1 MRDTTASGVMPQ
13 TEHADEA
20 RTEREQV
27 VIVGGGPAGLAAA
40 AVLNGSHIDA
50 VILERAD
57 EIGASWQGHYDRLHL
72 HTVRW
77 LSSLPGLR
85 LPRREGRWV
94 PRDGVVRYL
103 KAYVRHHHLRVR
115 LSTAVTSVQRDEL
128 GWRVETA
135 AAPVRADTVIVAT
148 GGNRVPALPD
158 WPGMSGFTGE
168 LVHSSAYRTGSAYAG
183 EDVSS
188 SH

>member
-1 MRDTTASGVMPQ
+1 MPQ

-20 RTEREQV
+20 RTERELV

-94 PRDGVVRYL
+94 PRDGVV
-103 KAYVRHHHLRVR
+103 
-115 LSTAVTSVQRDEL
+115 VT
-128 GWRVETA
+128 
-135 AAPVRADTVIVAT
+135 
-148 GGNRVPALPD
+148 
-158 WPGMSGFTGE
+158 
-168 LVHSSAYRTGSAYAG
+168 
-183 EDVSS
+183 
-188 SH
+188 

>member
-1 MRDTTASGVMPQ
+1 MPQ

-20 RTEREQV
+20 RTERERV

-135 AAPVRADTVIVAT
+135 VDLVEQGAQRVVVSTDGAKHRPQGCCWSADAGPGGRARTAA
-148 GGNRVPALPD
+148 
-158 WPGMSGFTGE
+158 
-168 LVHSSAYRTGSAYAG
+168 GSRC
-183 EDVSS
+183 
-188 SH
+188 